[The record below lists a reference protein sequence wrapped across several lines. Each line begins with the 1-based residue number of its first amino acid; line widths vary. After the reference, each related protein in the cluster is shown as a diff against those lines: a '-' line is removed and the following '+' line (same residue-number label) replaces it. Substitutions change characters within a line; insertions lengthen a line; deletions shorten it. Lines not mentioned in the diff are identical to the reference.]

1 MDIEVNGT
9 KKIRGVVIPPPDK
22 SITHRYLFFSS
33 IANETCEI
41 KNPLISDDTK
51 RTLSIIQN
59 LGCYVKEENGIMTVK
74 PSKFREPSMPLFC
87 GNSGTTARIA
97 LGLIAREPIFA
108 VLYGD
113 ESLSGRPMDRVVK
126 PLKTLGARFDGRRNS
141 SNLPIAVKGG
151 SLKGV
156 DYTSKVASAQVKT
169 AFIIAALSASS
180 NSTYKEP
187 YESRDHSERFLEQ
200 FGIVEKKDGLIT
212 IHPSTIPT
220 FKTKV
225 VGDFSS
231 AAFFMVLGAIHPN
244 ARVQIKN
251 VGLNSTRMGLLN
263 VLKKM
268 NLKMEIVDYND
279 DVEPYGTVIVESSN
293 LQGVSVYENE
303 IPSMIDEVPLLALAG
318 AFATGETIV
327 RGAGEL
333 RKKESDRIKAT
344 VEILSKMGA
353 TIEEYEDG
361 FRVIGSRPLHKAKV
375 ESFGDHRMA
384 MLASVAGLCSD
395 GVKVK
400 NADCVSISYPD
411 FFLQLERLVKG

>member
-1 MDIEVNGT
+1 MDIELNGA
-9 KKIRGVVIPPPDK
+9 KKIRGTVTPPPDK
-22 SITHRYLFFSS
+22 SITHRALFFSS
-33 IANETCEI
+33 IANGTCEI
-41 KNPLISDDTK
+41 RNPLISDDTR
-51 RTLSIIQN
+51 RTVNVIQN
-59 LGCYVKEENGIMTVK
+59 LGCYVKEGSGIVTVK
-74 PSKFREPSMPLFC
+74 PLKFREPSMPLFC

-97 LGLIAREPIFA
+97 LGLMAREPIFA

-113 ESLSGRPMDRVVK
+113 ESLSKRPMDRVVK

-151 SLKGV
+151 NLKGT

-169 AFIIAALSASS
+169 AFIIAALSASF

-200 FGIVEKKDGLIT
+200 FGVVERKDGTIT
-212 IHPSTIPT
+212 IHPSTIPA

-231 AAFFMVLGAIHPN
+231 AAFFIVLGAIHPN
-244 ARVQIKN
+244 ARVEIKN
-251 VGLNSTRMGLLN
+251 VGLNSTRIGLLN

-279 DVEPYGTVIVESSN
+279 DVEPYGTIIVESSD
-293 LQGVSVYENE
+293 LQGVSVDENE
-303 IPSMIDEVPLLALAG
+303 IPSMIDEVPLVALAG
-318 AFATGETIV
+318 AFANGETIV
-327 RGAGEL
+327 KGAGEL

-344 VEILSKMGA
+344 VEILSRMGA
-353 TIEEYEDG
+353 MIEEYEDG
-361 FRVIGSRPLHKAKV
+361 FRVIGGRPLHEAKV

-395 GVKVK
+395 GIKVK

-411 FFLQLERLVKG
+411 FFLQLEGLMKA